1 MSTSKSSPSTYF
13 SDVYSTILSIKVS
26 TISDVHVYRLDFS
39 LSLLSI
45 FTFVFLLLSLSLL
58 TLLFEVFT
66 SFGEF
71 DDSLFVLTILSN
83 LLILTLR
90 LVLRNILCIV
100 MTWKKHGGLGLGR
113 SKTESECSLYPIH
126 YQSSFSLI
134 ILYTKAPL
142 LKYKNANHVNNKP
155 VQIPILPPRPTPR
168 ISKNSQ
174 LASAGSNTL
183 LTPKMQFFVILD
195 NG

>member
-1 MSTSKSSPSTYF
+1 MSTSKSSPSNSF
-13 SDVYSTILSIKVS
+13 SDLYSTILSIKVS

-39 LSLLSI
+39 LSFLSI

-71 DDSLFVLTILSN
+71 DDSLFELTILSN

-126 YQSSFSLI
+126 YQYHSLLSYFTRKHHYWNTKMQTMLI
-134 ILYTKAPL
+134 ISQYKSLSYHLDRHPESANTHNWPVPDLTLYWHRRCSSL
-142 LKYKNANHVNNKP
+142 WY
-155 VQIPILPPRPTPR
+155 
-168 ISKNSQ
+168 
-174 LASAGSNTL
+174 
-183 LTPKMQFFVILD
+183 
-195 NG
+195 